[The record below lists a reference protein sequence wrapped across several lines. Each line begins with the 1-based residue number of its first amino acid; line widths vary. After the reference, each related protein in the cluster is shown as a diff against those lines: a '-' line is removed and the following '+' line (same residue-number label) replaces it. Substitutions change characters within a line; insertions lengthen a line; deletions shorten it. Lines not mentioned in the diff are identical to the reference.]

1 MQKCLL
7 FRDCWYNYI
16 SDVCVFRGLLDL
28 SVTPASGFWF
38 TVRVSCTHTGVDF
51 YLENLMW
58 WSFKRNYSN
67 HHQRYWISLPIT
79 VCLDPMERISVMS
92 YGEKQMGSPLCP
104 NNPDF
109 RRGDGSYNNLLQRS
123 PKPLNS
129 SLESRLSPRVKVG
142 VELSIL
148 KSNSPM
154 ARDNKMI
161 TGGHYRG
168 GSDLSSTHG
177 PLPSTPSITDTES
190 DSNGMSN
197 SNYDQRKVSI

>member
-1 MQKCLL
+1 MP
-7 FRDCWYNYI
+7 
-16 SDVCVFRGLLDL
+16 
-28 SVTPASGFWF
+28 VT
-38 TVRVSCTHTGVDF
+38 
-51 YLENLMW
+51 E
-58 WSFKRNYSN
+58 
-67 HHQRYWISLPIT
+67 
-79 VCLDPMERISVMS
+79 CLDPMEKISVMS
-92 YGEKQMGSPLCP
+92 YGGKQLGSPLCP

-109 RRGDGSYNNLLQRS
+109 RRGDGGYNTLLQKS
-123 PKPLNS
+123 SKPLNS

-168 GSDLSSTHG
+168 GSYLSSTHG

>member
-1 MQKCLL
+1 
-7 FRDCWYNYI
+7 
-16 SDVCVFRGLLDL
+16 
-28 SVTPASGFWF
+28 
-38 TVRVSCTHTGVDF
+38 
-51 YLENLMW
+51 
-58 WSFKRNYSN
+58 
-67 HHQRYWISLPIT
+67 
-79 VCLDPMERISVMS
+79 MS

-161 TGGHYRG
+161 TGVITEGVPISLLPTGLFHP
-168 GSDLSSTHG
+168 
-177 PLPSTPSITDTES
+177 PLQSQTQNRTPMECLIQITIK
-190 DSNGMSN
+190 G
-197 SNYDQRKVSI
+197 RLVSKLFCFLIVEICV